1 MATTTAVGG
10 SQIDVQS
17 LVSQLIA
24 AERATPD
31 AAITRDSTRVTTQI
45 SALGSLMGS
54 MSSFRAALSSL
65 KTVDVFSTRT
75 ATSSQPDSYAATA
88 SAKAVP
94 GSYDIEVVKLA
105 KAQQLSSN
113 PFVGGSTSVVGT
125 GTLTLSLGA
134 KSFAVTIDSTNST
147 LAGVRDAINAAAD
160 NPGVR
165 ATLVQGT
172 TGSRLVLSSASTG
185 VLNKITVA
193 QSGGD
198 GGLASLAYSA
208 GAPANYTEISP
219 AQDAVIKIANAQS
232 TSATN
237 TFDGAIDGVTLTV
250 LKVSDP
256 DEPATLS
263 VGFDSDAVKTRINNF
278 VTAYNALEAQIT
290 RLRSYD
296 ATTKVAGP
304 MIGDSL
310 LGSIESQMRRT
321 ISDPVAGTSASTQT
335 LAAIG
340 ITTQSDGTLV
350 VDDTKLQKALN
361 TNFESVGKLFGSDQG
376 VAAKLFTQMDA
387 GLKTGGGIDTRS
399 KNLIDQQK
407 DIAQR
412 KDDIDARMAVLQKTY
427 VQQFTALDTLLSSL
441 QVTSSFMS
449 QQIEGLQNLNADR
462 G

>member
-1 MATTTAVGG
+1 MATTGAVGG

-31 AAITRDSTRVTTQI
+31 AAIARDSSRVTTQI

-54 MSSFRAALSSL
+54 MSTFRAALASL

-75 ATSSQPDSYAATA
+75 AASSVPESFTATA

-113 PFVGGSTSVVGT
+113 PFAGGSTTVVGA
-125 GTLTLSLGA
+125 GTLTLSLGD
-134 KSFAVTIDSTNST
+134 KSFSVTIDSTNST
-147 LAGVRDAINAAAD
+147 LAGVRDAINAATD

-172 TGSRLVLSSASTG
+172 TGSRLVLSSANTG
-185 VLNKITVA
+185 AASNITVA

-198 GGLASLAYSA
+198 GGLAALAYSA
-208 GAPANYTEISP
+208 GAPGNYTEISP
-219 AQDAVIKIANAQS
+219 AQDAIVNFASAQT

-237 TFDGAIDGVTLTV
+237 TVEGAIDGVTLT
-250 LKVSDP
+250 LLQESDP
-256 DEPATLS
+256 DAPATLT
-263 VGFDSDAVKTRINNF
+263 VGYDKAAVKTRITNF
-278 VTAYNALEAQIT
+278 VNAYNALETQMA
-290 RLRSYD
+290 RLRAYD
-296 ATTKVAGP
+296 PATKTAGP

-310 LGSIESQMRRT
+310 MGSIESQMRRT
-321 ISDPVAGTSASTQT
+321 ISDPVAGASPATQT

-340 ITTQSDGTLV
+340 ITTQADGTLA
-350 VDDTKLQKALN
+350 VDDTKLQKALD

-376 VAAKLFTQMDA
+376 VGARLFAQMDA
-387 GLKTGGGIDTRS
+387 GLKTGGGIDNRS

-407 DIAQR
+407 LIAKR
-412 KDDIDARMAVLQKTY
+412 RDDVDSRMLVLQQAY
-427 VQQFTALDTLLSSL
+427 VRQFTALDTLLSNL

-449 QQIEGLQNLNADR
+449 QQIEGLQNLHKSGN
-462 G
+462 